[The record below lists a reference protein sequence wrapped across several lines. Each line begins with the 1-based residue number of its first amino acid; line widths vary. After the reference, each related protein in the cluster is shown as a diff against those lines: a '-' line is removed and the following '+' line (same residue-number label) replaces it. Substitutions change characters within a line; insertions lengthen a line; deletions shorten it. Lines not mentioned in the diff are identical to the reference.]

1 MRGGGGLIVTTFV
14 YLIDHVCGESLKSK
28 SRVESGHRAPYMKV
42 LYHILCSEWVLYE
55 DYYVLLVTWV
65 LIGSWTAPL
74 FSFPF
79 LFTTHLPLCELSS
92 QYEAYKTHLLS
103 YS

>member
-1 MRGGGGLIVTTFV
+1 MVTTFV
-14 YLIDHVCGESLKSK
+14 YLIDHVCRGSLKSER
-28 SRVESGHRAPYMKV
+28 RVESGHKALYMRV
-42 LYHILCSEWVLYE
+42 LYNILCFEWVLYE
-55 DYYVLLVTWV
+55 DYYVLLVTWI
-65 LIGSWTAPL
+65 LISNWTAPL

-79 LFTTHLPLCELSS
+79 LFTTHLPLCKLSS